1 VRCFALPTNA
11 GCKSGAT
18 EGFGFTQL
26 AASPTW
32 RNLTREIASAAV
44 LRESISAADLD
55 EARQQLKLG
64 IPGAEDATALEQ
76 RIGNTVIV
84 KNQVDQLTGAAA
96 KSISVGDNVFL
107 DETVQTGQ
115 DSTGK
120 FVLSDATNL
129 AMGPKST
136 VKLDRFVFSGGGEST
151 YSKAVLSLTKG
162 TFRFITGNSAKTA
175 YEIDTPT
182 ASIGVRGTIVDIKI
196 DKGGTTVALQEGNAT
211 VCQRHTAHCA
221 AMTPGQTVSVTTTK
235 NITKVTLA
243 PSTWT
248 FASTCGGS
256 SALCGQTTVAQAAA
270 VQQQVAQGSS
280 GPCAP

>member
-1 VRCFALPTNA
+1 MLQ
-11 GCKSGAT
+11 K
-18 EGFGFTQL
+18 
-26 AASPTW
+26 
-32 RNLTREIASAAV
+32 
-44 LRESISAADLD
+44 SISAADLD
-55 EARQQLKLG
+55 EARQQLNLG
-64 IPGAEDATALEQ
+64 VPGAEDATALEQ
-76 RIGNTVIV
+76 RIGSTVIV

-120 FVLSDATNL
+120 FVLTDATNL
-129 AMGPKST
+129 ALGPKST
-136 VKLDRFVFSGGGEST
+136 VKLDRFVFAGGGGSS
-151 YSKAVLSLTKG
+151 YSKAVLNLTKG
-162 TFRFITGNSAKTA
+162 TFRFITGNSPKTA

-221 AMTPGQTVSVTTTK
+221 AMTPGQTVSVT
-235 NITKVTLA
+235 ISKVARA
-243 PSTWT
+243 PSDWT
-248 FASTCGGS
+248 FASTCSGGS
-256 SALCGQTTVAQAAA
+256 SLCEKTTVAQAAA
-270 VQQQVAQGSS
+270 VQQVAQGSS